1 MTNNRR
7 VGRRELYYFDQD
19 GLDHSGDHPIE
30 QLKLTTI
37 NQTWFKLLAIISFL
51 CALIVYA
58 ALIWLIVCRPNR
70 LPKTDEEIKKEGLI
84 SYRRRKKLKQCN
96 RRDHVDFK
104 RRLKYLLFGRMRV
117 RSPSFASYSS
127 DDEDDVERRNLNKK
141 AADSKVNVK
150 TVKEKTSKKKS
161 NK

>member
-19 GLDHSGDHPIE
+19 SLDNSGDHSIG

-37 NQTWFKLLAIISFL
+37 NQTWFKLLAIISLL

-70 LPKTDEEIKKEGLI
+70 LPKTDKEIKKEALV
-84 SYRRRKKLKQCN
+84 SDRRRMKLKQCN

-127 DDEDDVERRNLNKK
+127 DDDHDVERRKLNKK

-150 TVKEKTSKKKS
+150 TVKEKSS
-161 NK
+161 NKKGNK